1 MLLKEFFDLNPYK
14 RFLNIYINRFVLPPL
29 NFVEKN
35 DPEPGKFTTVHN
47 NLVFSETAGAFKDV
61 GTSSHQFL
69 ANSLT

>member
-47 NLVFSETAGAFKDV
+47 NLVFPRPPEHI
-61 GTSSHQFL
+61 GTWEIFGK
-69 ANSLT
+69 